1 MDNPFF
7 RVQIS
12 IFESRDVALI
22 ALEDIRKTIE
32 LSDIPIESYIVSAD
46 PLENAISLGLF
57 SDRANALNV
66 QLTLA
71 YQGIDVM
78 VEQEGRLT
86 SRYLVAL
93 KREYYD
99 DFKEEI
105 DIVVDALMLE
115 FSGAE
120 NVCETIAH
128 AE

>member
-99 DFKEEI
+99 DFKEE
-105 DIVVDALMLE
+105 DERATKV
-115 FSGAE
+115 
-120 NVCETIAH
+120 N
-128 AE
+128 